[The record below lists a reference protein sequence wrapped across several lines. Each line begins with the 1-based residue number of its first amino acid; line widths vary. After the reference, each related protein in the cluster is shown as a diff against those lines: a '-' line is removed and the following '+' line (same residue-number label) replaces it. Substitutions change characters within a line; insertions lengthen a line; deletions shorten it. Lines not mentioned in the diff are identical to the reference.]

1 MHCLLKKATFRICMF
16 FHMTSLP
23 AWCVC
28 SMLFTTQLVP
38 KPCFPLKHDTFPG
51 YQNTI
56 FHVIKPGAAI
66 AGVVCCLLISLF
78 WREKRDCIFAMKPQ
92 SVRHFL
98 FCKKGYSSWFF
109 QRFFGV
115 KQTIND
121 NNDQHFFW
129 FSDVLYKKKQ
139 FVAKPQGGKSLDEV
153 KFLATENPRVTFG
166 PPKM

>member
-1 MHCLLKKATFRICMF
+1 MHCLLEKATFRICMF

-28 SMLFTTQLVP
+28 SMLLFTTQLVP

-92 SVRHFL
+92 SVRHLL

-121 NNDQHFFW
+121 NNDRHVFW
-129 FSDVLYKKKQ
+129 FSDVLYKKNN
-139 FVAKPQGGKSLDEV
+139 SL
-153 KFLATENPRVTFG
+153 PMTFG